1 MKKTRTAPY
10 RFRIGAQSAKFRR
23 VYDDE
28 LGRLRLAHRI
38 TELRE
43 KCGLTQAQLADK
55 VGTTQA
61 GISRL
66 ENPNYRNYSL
76 TTLEKVAAALGA
88 RLRVELE
95 ERRRQRRNGPNGS
108 GELPRFG
115 NSRNVEMCVRASGT
129 RQQARV
135 RICGRGSPMRAAAAG
150 SRLRRPCNGIDV
162 TVHTGGFAMS
172 S

>member
-1 MKKTRTAPY
+1 MKKKRTASY
-10 RFRIGAQSAKFRR
+10 RFRISTETTKFRR
-23 VYDDE
+23 AYEDE
-28 LGRLRLAHRI
+28 LGRLRLAYRI

-76 TTLEKVAAALGA
+76 TTLEKVAVALGA

-95 ERRRQRRNGPNGS
+95 EES
-108 GELPRFG
+108 
-115 NSRNVEMCVRASGT
+115 
-129 RQQARV
+129 
-135 RICGRGSPMRAAAAG
+135 RAA
-150 SRLRRPCNGIDV
+150 
-162 TVHTGGFAMS
+162 
-172 S
+172 

>member
-1 MKKTRTAPY
+1 MKKKRTAPY
-10 RFRIGAQSAKFRR
+10 RFRLSAENAKFQRA
-23 VYDDE
+23 YHDE

-38 TELRE
+38 AELRE
-43 KCGLTQAQLADK
+43 RCGLTQAQLADK

-95 ERRRQRRNGPNGS
+95 ETS
-108 GELPRFG
+108 K
-115 NSRNVEMCVRASGT
+115 
-129 RQQARV
+129 
-135 RICGRGSPMRAAAAG
+135 AA
-150 SRLRRPCNGIDV
+150 
-162 TVHTGGFAMS
+162 
-172 S
+172 